1 MVVRSKK
8 CGTLHDFVCHPCAGA
23 MHINKLRTILIRLL
37 AVLLLKKL
45 ICLIIILWTPREI
58 IIAVINDGPE
68 KIVFQ

>member
-1 MVVRSKK
+1 MNIII
-8 CGTLHDFVCHPCAGA
+8 
-23 MHINKLRTILIRLL
+23 HINKLLILIRLL

-45 ICLIIILWTPREI
+45 ICVIIILWTPRET